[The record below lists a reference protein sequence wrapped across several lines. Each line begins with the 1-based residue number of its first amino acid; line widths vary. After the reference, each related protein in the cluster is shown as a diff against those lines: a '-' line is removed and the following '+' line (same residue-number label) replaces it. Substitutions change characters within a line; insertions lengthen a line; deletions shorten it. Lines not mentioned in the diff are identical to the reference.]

1 MAQDITLCGADY
13 ADVPSV
19 ELPKTGGGTASFVDI
34 SGDTVTAGDMLDGV
48 TAHNASGNAITGS
61 ISSKAAA
68 TYNTS
73 TSDRTISAGQ
83 YLSGAQ
89 TIKAVTTANI
99 TAANVKYNVNAQVG
113 DANSA
118 GRIKNITGTF
128 TGSTTVSSGQ
138 TAAAAAQIR
147 SGYSAWV
154 NGAEVKG
161 SLANYTGTVS

>member
-1 MAQDITLCGADY
+1 MANNPHVNKVVY
-13 ADVPSV
+13 
-19 ELPKTGGGTASFVDI
+19 GTTVLVDLTA
-34 SGDTVTAGDMLDGV
+34 DTVTAGSMLSGV
-48 TAHNASGNAITGS
+48 VAHDASGASVTGS

-73 TSDRTISAGQ
+73 SSNQTIAAGQ

-89 TIKAVTTANI
+89 TIRAVTTANI
-99 TAANVKYNVNAQVG
+99 TAANIKHNVAVTVG
-113 DANSA
+113 DAGSA
-118 GRIKNITGTF
+118 TRIKNVTGTF
-128 TGSTTVSSGQ
+128 TSSSTVSSGQ